1 MKTRKNYFSEEEQKI
16 MKTKYSRDEMKE
28 NPNSLEGMM
37 MGFQG
42 RPLHYSEDRDFEAQF
57 PTPTLANPFG
67 VAKVVY
73 YDSDKR
79 DPASPYGEGKQGVMK
94 RFVHEHDK
102 RPVLLYEITS
112 RTSHRPSMST
122 TEFNKHKKK
131 HACYE
136 LPSEWPEKCAWIGK
150 LVSIEYETPSG
161 LAQETFDRFD
171 LYVWE
176 DTKTLMAVPS
186 FGSIYQI
193 LLWRGPDMKV
203 NWRGIIH

>member
-1 MKTRKNYFSEEEQKI
+1 MATRRKNYFSEEEQKVL
-16 MKTKYSRDEMKE
+16 KHRFSKDEMKE
-28 NPNSLEGMM
+28 NPGSLEGMI

-42 RPLHYSEDRDFEAQF
+42 RSLLYTEARDFESRF
-57 PTPTLANPFG
+57 PTPKQAKPVG

-79 DPASPYGEGKQGVMK
+79 DPASPHGEGKQGVMK

-102 RPVLLYEITS
+102 RPVILYEICD
-112 RTSHRPSMST
+112 TSHRSPMSVS
-122 TEFNKHKKK
+122 EFSKHLKK
-131 HACYE
+131 HEIYE
-136 LPSEWPEKCAWIGK
+136 LPFAWPNKCAWIGK
-150 LVSIEYETPSG
+150 LVSVEYETPAG
-161 LAQETFDRFD
+161 LAHETFDKFD

-186 FGSIYQI
+186 SGSIYQI